1 MNEVHM
7 PSNSVWVPVSHIL
20 LSTYFLFFGRTA
32 KACRILV
39 SQQVVKI
46 APPAVQ
52 SWSLNHWT
60 AREVLFYCDHFS
72 GYLRANKQNIFSC
85 VCCCLVAKSCLTL
98 CHPMD
103 CSPPGSMEFSKQ
115 EYWSG
120 LPFPSPGG
128 SSQSR
133 DRTCTSCIGKQF
145 LYHWA
150 TWEAICIPP
159 LKRNV
164 IQILC
169 PVFNW
174 VVCLELEDFLI

>member
-1 MNEVHM
+1 MLGHM
-7 PSNSVWVPVSHIL
+7 VTMFNLLRNCQTVFHSDCITLYSPQQQCVSSSFPHPPQH
-20 LSTYFLFFGRTA
+20 LFSFFWPHSQ
-32 KACRILV
+32 ACRILV

-72 GYLRANKQNIFSC
+72 GYPAVSPYSFGLHFLRANKQNIFSC

-133 DRTCTSCIGKQF
+133 DRTWVSCISGRF
-145 LYHWA
+145 F
-150 TWEAICIPP
+150 T
-159 LKRNV
+159 V
-164 IQILC
+164 
-169 PVFNW
+169 
-174 VVCLELEDFLI
+174 